1 MHDPGPSAS
10 VAMAGQSIRSL
21 SSTGRT
27 LPQEDMNSTQKSL
40 KNKTFVELLMWNNVR
55 EIGVWEVF

>member
-10 VAMAGQSIRSL
+10 VAMAEQSIRSL

-40 KNKTFVELLMWNNVR
+40 KN
-55 EIGVWEVF
+55 